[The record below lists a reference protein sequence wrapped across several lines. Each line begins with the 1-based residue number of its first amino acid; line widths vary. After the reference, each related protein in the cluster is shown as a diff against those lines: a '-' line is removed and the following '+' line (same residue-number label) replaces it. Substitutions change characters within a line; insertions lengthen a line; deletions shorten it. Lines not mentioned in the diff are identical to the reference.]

1 MEFFKVFS
9 ETLDGILFF
18 LQKCWDIDIPTN
30 GLAIK
35 TTRKEVACGVV
46 LTPCCAAH
54 HTPMTLFEQR
64 NKLVSSYILISYLT
78 VVNRGLAEIC
88 LIRFTF
94 QQKPGLTVKYLT
106 ITCTTSTAQEQA
118 ICSIGCVDRNGT
130 FN

>member
-1 MEFFKVFS
+1 MEFFKVFP

-88 LIRFTF
+88 LNQVYFSTEARFDC
-94 QQKPGLTVKYLT
+94 KISAHNMHNKY
-106 ITCTTSTAQEQA
+106 ST
-118 ICSIGCVDRNGT
+118 GT
-130 FN
+130 GHLLHWLGRPQWHF